1 MIKDGYKFN
10 TKDKMVLDRSADI
23 RALYHI
29 QHKCCKKGAIKE
41 KPYEPLALI
50 MYLPYHWLINA
61 CLNPPE
67 WMRVR
72 I

>member
-41 KPYEPLALI
+41 KTL
-50 MYLPYHWLINA
+50 
-61 CLNPPE
+61 
-67 WMRVR
+67 
-72 I
+72 